1 MVPQNSHG
9 QPPRSFSPEVEEQLV
24 LALGAV
30 TDGKLGEP
38 GPDLLRAVE
47 AAGREAK
54 ERALHPEEL
63 ILAFKQL
70 ERRLDFA
77 SFDDSVRASFR
88 TRLIRALLESYYA
101 GR

>member
-9 QPPRSFSPEVEEQLV
+9 QPPRSFSPEVEEQLL

-30 TDGKLGEP
+30 TSGKQSEP

-54 ERALHPEEL
+54 ERELHPEEL

-70 ERRLDFA
+70 EKQLDFA
-77 SFDDSVRASFR
+77 PADDQLRASLR
-88 TRLIRALLESYYA
+88 TRLIRALLESYYS